1 MSDYA
6 SRLQSFNNSVAL
18 ANKHISNVSSVIQD
32 PKATLGAKVET
43 VVGDLG
49 QSSSQ
54 IAGTIIGFGHWKQF
68 LNMGQNIGQAL
79 AGAKQAPGTEAAE
92 GETDMGNEGG
102 SSAVNPGQNL
112 GTNAEPSTQAGQQIK
127 YGDLA
132 PEAPAGAPD
141 AAPAGRVA
149 GEDDDDGFGDELMNV
164 FSQYSS
170 QRSQLNQGV
179 DDLIQGAGLA
189 EDGDIMP
196 GELDPEGALS
206 GLSQITNTINNM
218 GQAGEDAVNLSKVAD
233 NAASAASDVGE
244 AASTVSKTLGTVD
257 TIADVGEGIMAS
269 SELGGVAA
277 PAVAVVG
284 GLVSLGAEIAKAFT
298 PQTQAPKPP
307 PVQAAP
313 PASMQVGVNLTQ
325 NQGDS
330 GISHGVF

>member
-1 MSDYA
+1 MSDYQ
-6 SRLQSFNNSVAL
+6 SRLNSFNQSVQL
-18 ANKHISNVSSVIQD
+18 ANKHISNVASVMQD
-32 PKATLGAKVET
+32 PKATIGAQVET

-49 QSSSQ
+49 ASSSQ

-79 AGAKQAPGTEAAE
+79 AGAKQAPGTEPAE

-102 SSAVNPGQNL
+102 TSAANPQNNL
-112 GTNAEPSTQAGQQIK
+112 GTNAEPTTQAGQQIK

-132 PEAPAGAPD
+132 PEAPDGAPE
-141 AAPAGRVA
+141 AAENGRVA
-149 GEDDDDGFGDELMNV
+149 AEDDDDGFGDDLMNV
-164 FSQYSS
+164 FSDYSA
-170 QRSQLNQGV
+170 QRSQLNQGIG
-179 DDLIQGAGLA
+179 DLVQGAGLA

-196 GELDPEGALS
+196 GSLDPEGALS
-206 GLSQITNTINNM
+206 GLSKITDTMNSM
-218 GQAGEDAVNLSKVAD
+218 GQAGEDAVNISKVAD
-233 NAASAASDVGE
+233 NAATAASD

-269 SELGGVAA
+269 SELGGGAA

-307 PVQAAP
+307 PPVQAP
-313 PASMQVGVNLTQ
+313 PPSMQVGVNLSQ

-330 GISHGVF
+330 GVSHGVF